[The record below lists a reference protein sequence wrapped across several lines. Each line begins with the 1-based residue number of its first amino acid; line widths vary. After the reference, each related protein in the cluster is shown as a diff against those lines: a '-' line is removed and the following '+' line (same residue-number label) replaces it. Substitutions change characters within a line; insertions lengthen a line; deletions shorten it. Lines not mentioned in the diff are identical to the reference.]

1 MRPVSYLLIA
11 TVALFTACVDLPD
24 ESTTSANVL
33 SANRIGAN
41 RIGANRIGAN
51 RLPASRLA
59 TTQLSTGQLAVNM
72 QTAGKI
78 LETAESREVFSLI
91 VSCAMPPGLTLS
103 ATVGEDTFLFPGEM
117 GLALG
122 WLLGPLDLAG
132 QGWVSACML
141 ARINA
146 NDIAFPISMR
156 GPNPSLGMAPGEREI
171 WSIEEGAFFGNL
183 FGPLDQDI
191 QWYACRG
198 AGQASGEFG
207 GLTQRDCAEP
217 DPDAPGLTQCGFNF
231 VGDCGTFATTPA
243 CEQFSGAGT
252 FYARCHTGGT
262 KVGADVVFQQVITA
276 YVIP

>member
-11 TVALFTACVDLPD
+11 TVALLAACVDLP
-24 ESTTSANVL
+24 ETSTTSATVIG
-33 SANRIGAN
+33 ANRIGAN

-59 TTQLSTGQLAVNM
+59 TSTLSTNQLAVNM

-78 LETAESREVFSLI
+78 LETAEGREVFSLI
-91 VSCAMPPGLTLS
+91 VSCAMPPNLALT
-103 ATVGEDTFLFPGEM
+103 AIVEDETFVFPGEM

-146 NDIAFPISMR
+146 NDIALPISMR
-156 GPNPSLGMAPGEREI
+156 GPNPALGLVPGERTV
-171 WSIEEGAFFGNL
+171 WTVEEGAFFGNL
-183 FGPLDQDI
+183 FGPLEEDI

-198 AGQASGEFG
+198 AGQAAGETG

-217 DPDAPGLTQCGFNF
+217 DPSAPGLTQCGFNF
-231 VGDCGTFATTPA
+231 VGDCGTFATSHA

-252 FYARCHTGGT
+252 FYARCHTGEKDG
-262 KVGADVVFQQVITA
+262 GDEVFQQVITA

>member
-11 TVALFTACVDLPD
+11 TVALVSACVDLPD
-24 ESTTSANVL
+24 ESTTSGAL
-33 SANRIGAN
+33 IGTNRIGAN

-78 LETAESREVFSLI
+78 LETADGREVFSLI
-91 VSCAMPPGLTLS
+91 VSCAMPPGLILS
-103 ATVGEDTFLFPGEM
+103 AKVGSETFLFGGEM

-122 WLLGPLDLAG
+122 WIIGPLDLAG

-156 GPNPSLGMAPGEREI
+156 GQNPALGLAIGERET
-171 WSIEEGAFFGNL
+171 WTVEEGAFFGNL
-183 FGPLDQDI
+183 FGPIEQDI

-198 AGQASGEFG
+198 AGQASGESG
-207 GLTQRDCAEP
+207 GLALRDCAEP
-217 DPDAPGLTQCGFNF
+217 DPAAPGLTQCGFNF
-231 VGDCGTFATTPA
+231 VGDCGTFAASPA
-243 CEQFSGAGT
+243 CEQFSGASAYG
-252 FYARCHTGGT
+252 RCHTGLKPG
-262 KVGADVVFQQVITA
+262 GDEVFQQVITA